1 MAWLRQP
8 LSPGVVNTE
17 RRLSAVKSYV
27 RGECI
32 ASTAVY
38 CRMCSQ
44 QSSPT
49 VGLSW
54 RNFSKSRVTRAI
66 MGQVSPITPPLGL
79 FVIHAL
85 GLVMINL
92 CAKFEIPITHYKNAK
107 CNAERIKC
115 GDFG

>member
-1 MAWLRQP
+1 
-8 LSPGVVNTE
+8 
-17 RRLSAVKSYV
+17 
-27 RGECI
+27 
-32 ASTAVY
+32 
-38 CRMCSQ
+38 
-44 QSSPT
+44 
-49 VGLSW
+49 
-54 RNFSKSRVTRAI
+54 